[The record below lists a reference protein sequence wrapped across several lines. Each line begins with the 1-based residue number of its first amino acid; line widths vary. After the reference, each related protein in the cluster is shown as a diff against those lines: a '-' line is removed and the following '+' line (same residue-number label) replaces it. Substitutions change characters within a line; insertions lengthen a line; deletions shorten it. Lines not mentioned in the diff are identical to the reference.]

1 MNDLHFGLLYDPID
15 SEKLFGDQQRRSG
28 ASAERDLMFAILADA
43 VDCYSKYASA
53 RDGRSMRLFSEARD
67 WFFCDG
73 DEQPFS
79 FVNVC
84 DGLGLDPS
92 YIRRGV
98 LALTKRAQLGS
109 APGAA
114 VQQDVSMRKV
124 KRNLKSST
132 RWKVSSRPFRG

>member
-15 SEKLFGDQQRRSG
+15 SEKLFGDQRRRSG

-43 VDCYSKYASA
+43 VDCYSKYATG
-53 RDGRSMRLFSEARD
+53 RDGRSMRLFADARD
-67 WFFCDG
+67 WLFCDG

-98 LALTKRAQLGS
+98 LALAKRPKLS
-109 APGAA
+109 SVPGAA
-114 VQQDVSMRKV
+114 TPQDLPTQKV
-124 KRNLKSST
+124 RRNLKSST
-132 RWKVSSRPFRG
+132 RWKVSSRPFRS

>member
-114 VQQDVSMRKV
+114 VQQGLPMGKV

>member
-1 MNDLHFGLLYDPID
+1 MNNLNFGLLYDPID
-15 SEKLFGDQQRRSG
+15 SEKLFGDQRRRSG

-43 VDCYSKYASA
+43 VDCYSKYATA
-53 RDGRSMRLFSEARD
+53 RDGRSMRLFADARD

-98 LALTKRAQLGS
+98 LALTKRAQLRTLS
-109 APGAA
+109 EAA
-114 VQQDVSMRKV
+114 TEQDLPRRNM
-124 KRNLKSST
+124 KRNLKSLT

>member
-1 MNDLHFGLLYDPID
+1 MNDLNFGLLYDPID
-15 SEKLFGDQQRRSG
+15 SEKLFGDQRRRSG

-43 VDCYSKYASA
+43 VDCYSKYATG
-53 RDGRSMRLFSEARD
+53 RDGRSMRLFADARD
-67 WFFCDG
+67 WLFCDG

-98 LALTKRAQLGS
+98 LALAKRPKLS
-109 APGAA
+109 SVPGAA
-114 VQQDVSMRKV
+114 TPQDLPTQKV

-132 RWKVSSRPFRG
+132 RWKISSRPFRS